1 MLGRGLLVA
10 ALVSATIV
18 APMPAAAAG
27 ATCPQILIDAGK
39 CSSLDTRNTGE
50 GVTLAGERAGSR
62 EVVPS
67 VGVDRGSHFGSWSPA
82 PGPFA
87 PPPPPPDESDFPITC
102 LDPSGGVLGGD
113 CATFAPDPEPAPDE
127 PEEPQIPA
135 VITLADIASFVPTP
149 PSVSTEPD
157 GIAAKN
163 MPMNSIAGSEAHT
176 VAGDLFGLPVA
187 VTFTPAG
194 FRQDWGDGTVTES
207 GTGGASWSALG
218 QAEYTPTATSHAY
231 AQKGTYALTITA
243 LYTAVVDFGPYGTR
257 PVDGIVSA
265 PGASREIRVVEVHT
279 ALVQND
285 CTENPAAAGCP
296 A

>member
-1 MLGRGLLVA
+1 MV
-10 ALVSATIV
+10 
-18 APMPAAAAG
+18 
-27 ATCPQILIDAGK
+27 
-39 CSSLDTRNTGE
+39 
-50 GVTLAGERAGSR
+50 
-62 EVVPS
+62 
-67 VGVDRGSHFGSWSPA
+67 
-82 PGPFA
+82 
-87 PPPPPPDESDFPITC
+87 
-102 LDPSGGVLGGD
+102 GGD

-135 VITLADIASFVPTP
+135 VITLADIASFVPTS

-243 LYTAVVDFGPYGTR
+243 QYTAVVDFGPYGTR

-279 ALVQND
+279 ALVQSD

>member
-1 MLGRGLLVA
+1 MDLSQTVDLGSGGGRSPL
-10 ALVSATIV
+10 
-18 APMPAAAAG
+18 P
-27 ATCPQILIDAGK
+27 
-39 CSSLDTRNTGE
+39 DTN
-50 GVTLAGERAGSR
+50 
-62 EVVPS
+62 P
-67 VGVDRGSHFGSWSPA
+67 FGSPVHHGTTHRPSE
-82 PGPFA
+82 

-102 LDPSGGVLGGD
+102 LDSSGGVVGGD
-113 CATFAPDPEPAPDE
+113 CATFAPDPEPEPDE

-176 VAGDLFGLPVA
+176 VAGDLFGLPVSVA
-187 VTFTPAG
+187 FTPAG
-194 FRQDWGDGTVTES
+194 FRQDWGDGTMSES
-207 GTGGASWSALG
+207 GTGGASWPALG

-231 AQKGTYALTITA
+231 AQKGTYTLTITA

-257 PVDGIVSA
+257 PVDGVVSA

-279 ALVQND
+279 ALVQSD